1 MITEKTREP
10 LIVSFKENI
19 SLQCKT
25 NLGDVNDELVA
36 DIEGEEVTIAFSNKY
51 LLEAL
56 RNSKS
61 ENVVPEIT
69 SALNPIK
76 IISQDNSDF
85 IHLVLPVRY

>member
-25 NLGDVNDELVA
+25 NLGDVNDGLDA
-36 DIEGEEVTIAFSNKY
+36 DIEGKEVTIAFNNKY
-51 LLEAL
+51 LLETL

-61 ENVVPEIT
+61 ENVVLEIT
-69 SALNPIK
+69 SAVNPIK
-76 IISQDNSDF
+76 IISQDKNGF
-85 IHLVLPVRY
+85 IHLVLPVRF